1 MGGVEHAC
9 HGRISRE
16 DSLVFHREKGV
27 IGIEMLTRLEG
38 LAPRRTASG
47 MTQKELAEALGV
59 ERGTVSMWEIG
70 RSWPPAR
77 LLPAISDVLQCSID
91 DLYVGAA
98 EGATVLPC
106 SVPSKGT
113 AFKVE
118 DLTETAPHYDRIQ
131 VMNY

>member
-1 MGGVEHAC
+1 MTMP
-9 HGRISRE
+9 
-16 DSLVFHREKGV
+16 EK
-27 IGIEMLTRLEG
+27 MAG

-113 AFKVE
+113 AFNLE